1 VKSTIVLFSMAM
13 FAADQQ
19 GWSPRESVL
28 LKYRVNLRFG
38 EELVSPPPA
47 RNQKADLRFDGDD
60 DTMPPGWKFGRVSAV
75 AVNAQREVFVFHRGH
90 RADPMIIFDANG
102 RYLRSWGKGMFT
114 SPHGLRIDPAGNVWT
129 TDVGSHQVMK
139 FTQKGELLLTLG
151 KKGQTGATHDTFNK
165 PTDIAFARNGDFYVS
180 DGYGNTRIVKFSKDG
195 RYLFEW
201 GKPGRGPGEFN
212 TPHSVQL
219 DSKGTVYVSDRENN
233 RIQMFTPEGKFL
245 RMWTHLGSTQNIFIT
260 PNDELWMITHREN
273 VEAGALNT
281 LGGRIFRVDIATGKI
296 LGSIESPG
304 HWIHVT
310 PDRLIFIGSLTGN
323 VLRWYPGWPN
333 Q

>member
-1 VKSTIVLFSMAM
+1 MAM
-13 FAADQQ
+13 LAADPQ
-19 GWSPRESVL
+19 GWSPREGAL

-47 RNQKADLRFDGDD
+47 PNQKADLRFDGDD

-90 RADPMIIFDANG
+90 RADPMIIFDAKG

-151 KKGQTGATHDTFNK
+151 KKGQTGETRDTFNK

-180 DGYGNTRIVKFSKDG
+180 DGYGNTRIVKFSKNG
-195 RYLFEW
+195 RYLLEW

-310 PDRLIFIGSLTGN
+310 PDHLIFIGSLTGN
-323 VLRWYPGWPN
+323 VLRWYPDRPN

>member
-1 VKSTIVLFSMAM
+1 MTM
-13 FAADQQ
+13 FAADQK
-19 GWSPRESVL
+19 GWSPHDGPL

-38 EELVSPPPA
+38 EELVTPPPA
-47 RNQKADLRFDGDD
+47 PAQKGDLRFSGDE

-75 AVNAQREVFVFHRGH
+75 AANAQGEVFVFHRGQ
-90 RADPMIIFDANG
+90 RADPMMIFNANG
-102 RYLRSWGKGMFT
+102 RYLHSWGKGMFT
-114 SPHGLRIDPAGNVWT
+114 TPHGLRVDPAGNVWT

-151 KKGQTGATHDTFNK
+151 KKGQAGATRETFDK
-165 PTDIAFARNGDFYVS
+165 PTDIAFAPDGGFYVS
-180 DGYGNTRIVKFSKDG
+180 DGYGNARIVKFSKDG
-195 RYLFEW
+195 KYQFEW
-201 GKPGRGPGEFN
+201 GKPGREPGELN

-219 DSKGTVYVSDRENN
+219 DSKGIVYVSDRENN
-233 RIQMFTPEGKFL
+233 RIQMFTPVGKFL

-260 PNDELWMITHREN
+260 PDDELWMITHREN

-310 PDRLIFIGSLTGN
+310 PDHLIFIGSLTGN
-323 VLRWYPGWPN
+323 VLRWYPGWPI